1 MKKYQKN
8 SIDYIVQKDLEQLI
22 NERDTLIEELKNQ
35 YINSKDLDFIVKTI
49 CTENAIIME
58 LEGIIKKA
66 NQN

>member
-1 MKKYQKN
+1 MIKYQKN
-8 SIDYIVQKDLEQLI
+8 SMEYIVQKDLEQLI
-22 NERDTLIEELKNQ
+22 KDRDALIEELKSQ

-66 NQN
+66 KQN